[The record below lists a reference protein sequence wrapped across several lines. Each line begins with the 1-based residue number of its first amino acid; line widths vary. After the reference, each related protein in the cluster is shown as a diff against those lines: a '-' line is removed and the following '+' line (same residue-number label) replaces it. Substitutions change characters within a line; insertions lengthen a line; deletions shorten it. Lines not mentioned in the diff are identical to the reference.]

1 MAKSLIKP
9 SHKGLLHKELGV
21 KEGQK
26 IGAKKLAA
34 AKAKAERTHNTTL
47 EKRVVF
53 AQNFGHKAGDPG
65 KDHLPV
71 EHSSKHH

>member
-9 SHKGLLHKELGV
+9 SHRGLLHKELGA
-21 KEGQK
+21 KPGEK
-26 IGAKKLAA
+26 IGAAKL
-34 AKAKAERTHNTTL
+34 AKAKTRAERTHNTTL

-65 KDHLPV
+65 AGALPAQ
-71 EHSSKHH
+71 HSSKHH